1 MLKRSLAAAVFAVA
15 LNGAAFA
22 DEHMDQQVAGLA
34 QAWDHAQFVTTARD
48 GRLAE
53 FTRLD
58 AQADALVRAYPAA
71 AEPLVWQAIILSS
84 EAGVEGGLGALGK
97 VTRARDILVR
107 AERLN
112 PNALGDGSIY
122 TSLGSLY
129 AQVPGFPIG
138 FGNRD
143 RARDYLQRALRANP
157 NGIEP
162 NYFMADFMVRQN
174 DFAGARSYLERAE
187 RAPARPG
194 REAADAGRRRD
205 VAALL
210 SQVNAHGAR

>member
-1 MLKRSLAAAVFAVA
+1 MLKRSLAAAVFALA
-15 LNGAAFA
+15 LNGVAFA
-22 DEHMDQQVAGLA
+22 DEHMDQQIGGLA
-34 QAWDHAQFVTTARD
+34 QAWDHAQFVTTARE

-53 FTRLD
+53 FARLD
-58 AQADALVRAYPAA
+58 TQADALVRAYPAA

-97 VTRARDILVR
+97 VTRARDILLQ
-107 AERLN
+107 AEHIN

-187 RAPARPG
+187 HAPARPG
-194 REAADAGRRRD
+194 RETADAGRRRD

-210 SQVNAHGAR
+210 QQVNAHTGH